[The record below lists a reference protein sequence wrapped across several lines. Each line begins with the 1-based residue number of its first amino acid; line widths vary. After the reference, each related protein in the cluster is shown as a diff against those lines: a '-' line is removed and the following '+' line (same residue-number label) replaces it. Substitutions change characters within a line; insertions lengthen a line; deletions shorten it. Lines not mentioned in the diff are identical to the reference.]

1 MTDGKEKEN
10 WDLVIKPKRGL
21 FEINLIEVWHYKDL
35 VLLLAKRDLLS
46 NNKQTLLGQAWII
59 LNPLFT
65 CLIYMFIFG
74 RIAKLS
80 TDSIPPILF
89 YLSGIM
95 FWNFFTANVY
105 KSAGTFLA
113 NASLFGKAFFPRLV
127 VPVSG
132 IFVFIINFFVQLIF
146 LLGFMIYFSFNG
158 YSFHPSG
165 YIFLFPVLLF
175 VVSLLA
181 IGMGL
186 IVSSITIRYRDIN
199 NLFGLFIQLLMFATP
214 VVFPASTIPLSLRP
228 YIWLNPMTSIVEAAR
243 YSLFGFGSLQP
254 EWLVYSLVSSILIFV
269 VGIIS
274 FNQTEK
280 NFIDTI

>member
-1 MTDGKEKEN
+1 MSIAKQEEY
-10 WDLVIKPKRGL
+10 WDLVLKPKRGL
-21 FEINLIEVWHYKDL
+21 FEINLGEIWNYRDL

-80 TDSIPPILF
+80 TDSLPPIVF

-105 KSAGTFLA
+105 KSSGTFIS
-113 NASLFGKAFFPRLV
+113 NAGLFGKAYFPRLV

-132 IFVFIINFFVQLIF
+132 IFVFIINFLVQIVFVGILSV
-146 LLGFMIYFSFNG
+146 YYSFNG
-158 YSFHPSG
+158 YNFHPSWQ
-165 YIFLFPVLLF
+165 IVTLPILL
-175 VVSLLA
+175 VIVAALA

-186 IVSSITIRYRDIN
+186 IVSSITIKFRDIN

-214 VVFPASTIPLSLRP
+214 VVFPASAIPNALKP
-228 YIWLNPMTSIVEAAR
+228 YIWLNPMTSILEAAR
-243 YSLFGFGSLQP
+243 FSIFGTGIWNTQ
-254 EWLVYSLVSSILIFV
+254 WLIYSLVSSIVLFFT
-269 VGIIS
+269 GIVM